1 MLLFVI
7 LVWLYEMA
15 SIVPSNDAP
24 IILNVDVPYNKKLQN
39 RRIRHTILK
48 EDYSVTHAR
57 DKKNVALYFAMC
69 EDFRNFARD
78 LM

>member
-1 MLLFVI
+1 
-7 LVWLYEMA
+7 MA

-24 IILNVDVPYNKKLQN
+24 IILNVDVPYNIKLQN

-57 DKKNVALYFAMC
+57 DKKM
-69 EDFRNFARD
+69 
-78 LM
+78 